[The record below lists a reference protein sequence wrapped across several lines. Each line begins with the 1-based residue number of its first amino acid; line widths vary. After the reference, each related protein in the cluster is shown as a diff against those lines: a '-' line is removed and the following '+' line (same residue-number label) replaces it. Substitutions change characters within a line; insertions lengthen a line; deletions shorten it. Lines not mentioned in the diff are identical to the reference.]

1 MQLDITCTVSLL
13 KIICHLVIAF
23 KVGSIIAAILL
34 ADMQPADGTAS
45 LPETPAASWDP
56 GLVRV
61 SNNRSS
67 ADRLLASRGSS

>member
-34 ADMQPADGTAS
+34 AEMQPADGTAS
-45 LPETPAASWDP
+45 LPENPAASWD
-56 GLVRV
+56 
-61 SNNRSS
+61 S
-67 ADRLLASRGSS
+67 D